1 MLSKALFGQCDNCK
15 DTVSSGFDVP
25 CACIQ
30 AYKASFTAALE
41 AEHTEEWQLAEERLS
56 TWPEQ
61 RLKVIASMTAA
72 AHQLSF
78 MLTFCLLW
86 HA

>member
-1 MLSKALFGQCDNCK
+1 MSDISIMLFKALFGQCDNCK
-15 DTVSSGFDVP
+15 ITVSSWLDIP
-25 CACIQ
+25 CACVQ

-61 RLKVIASMTAA
+61 RLKVTLFTIPL
-72 AHQLSF
+72 QLTS
-78 MLTFCLLW
+78 
-86 HA
+86 

>member
-1 MLSKALFGQCDNCK
+1 M
-15 DTVSSGFDVP
+15 P
-25 CACIQ
+25 CACVQ

-61 RLKVIASMTAA
+61 RLKVPPFMT
-72 AHQLSF
+72 QLQ
-78 MLTFCLLW
+78 LTS
-86 HA
+86 

>member
-1 MLSKALFGQCDNCK
+1 LDI
-15 DTVSSGFDVP
+15 P

-61 RLKVIASMTAA
+61 RLKVMPFMT
-72 AHQLSF
+72 QLQ
-78 MLTFCLLW
+78 LTS
-86 HA
+86 

>member
-1 MLSKALFGQCDNCK
+1 MVLFGQCDNYK
-15 DTVSSGFDVP
+15 NTVSCRFDIP

-61 RLKVIASMTAA
+61 RLKVIPCMT
-72 AHQLSF
+72 QLQ
-78 MLTFCLLW
+78 LTS
-86 HA
+86 

>member
-1 MLSKALFGQCDNCK
+1 VYYGK
-15 DTVSSGFDVP
+15 DTVSCGLDMP
-25 CACIQ
+25 CACLQ

-61 RLKVIASMTAA
+61 RLKVTLFTI
-72 AHQLSF
+72 QLQ
-78 MLTFCLLW
+78 LTS
-86 HA
+86 